1 MSTKTINVTE
11 QDVNLL
17 NQLYTGS
24 ALTIEGLDANDVDS
38 LMDALEDICGVEN
51 RTAYVI
57 SGAVMNAAYKLTGDN
72 AYPDD
77 LTIVCVKLDDLKSI
91 DGLVTARFSFGGR
104 WFDDVVDNNAMREE
118 ENGNTGKRQLK
129 AQTKKKHAG
138 RLVKHASTDTP
149 AWVEKMNDAF
159 EELSAYIEQESAG
172 YYDISF
178 YTDAG
183 EDFHTSVRADN
194 AEEFAHAM
202 YDTYMGFDTEEHV
215 NMWLNAKESGTSGV
229 PDVVT
234 LVHDAEAIEKWLE
247 QLSLAAHRVA
257 DEVRLEDKAEEA

>member
-38 LMDALEDICGVEN
+38 LMDALDDISGVEN
-51 RTAYVI
+51 RVAYII
-57 SGAVMNAAYKLTGDN
+57 SGATMNAAYGLTDSN

-77 LTIVCVKLDDLKSI
+77 LTIVCVNLDDLKSI
-91 DGLVTARFSFGGR
+91 DKLITARFSFGGR

-118 ENGNTGKRQLK
+118 ENGNTGKRQLEVQAK
-129 AQTKKKHAG
+129 RLSRSAQAE
-138 RLVKHASTDTP
+138 TP

-159 EELSAYIEQESAG
+159 EQLDAHIEPESAG
-172 YYDISF
+172 CYDVSF
-178 YTDAG
+178 YSDAG
-183 EDFHTSVRADN
+183 EDFHTSVRADS
-194 AEEFAHAM
+194 AEDFAHAM
-202 YDTYMGFDTEEHV
+202 YDEYQNFDTEEHV
-215 NMWLNAKESGTSGV
+215 TSWLNAKESGTSGV
-229 PDVVT
+229 PDVIT

-247 QLSLAAHRVA
+247 ELSLAAHRVA
-257 DEVRLEDKAEEA
+257 DEIEE